1 MIAGAI
7 QQKLKSLPVF
17 FICISTILFK
27 GIFFST
33 KFKSENWPPAIPVCP
48 EDSEINF
55 ISFVLILLSTLKFLS
70 LKISKAIVKEL
81 PAVIAVDSEFFM
93 S

>member
-7 QQKLKSLPVF
+7 QQKLKSFPVF

-27 GIFFST
+27 GIFFRS

-48 EDSEINF
+48 EHSEINLQ
-55 ISFVLILLSTLKFLS
+55 VLF
-70 LKISKAIVKEL
+70 
-81 PAVIAVDSEFFM
+81 
-93 S
+93 